1 MVERLKIAIA
11 KARERR
17 AAGLGVAASAAE
29 AGVMEPQRHRQGPNL
44 DAIWHQLEE
53 LSLDPKALEAERIV
67 TRQKSDSAHIAFDM
81 LRTRL
86 AKLALE
92 QGWRRIGITSPT
104 KGCGKTVISAN
115 LAFSFAR
122 HPETRTLLVDMDL
135 RSPRLSRCLGRTER
149 RAISWMLNGSTP
161 PEEYLLRVGPRF
173 ALALNS
179 QRVRDAS
186 EVIQNKQTG
195 ATLKSMIER
204 FQPDITIYDLPPML
218 VGDDAIAFCRNLDAV
233 LLVIAAGETKP
244 YEVEEC
250 EALLSDE
257 TNFLGVLLNKVER
270 GAGSDYYYGYGYGY
284 GQE

>member
-17 AAGLGVAASAAE
+17 ATGAGAPPPPPADPVAQASPSAVDAAWSSLAE
-29 AGVMEPQRHRQGPNL
+29 LKINPKV
-44 DAIWHQLEE
+44 LE
-53 LSLDPKALEAERIV
+53 SERIV
-67 TRQKSDSAHIAFDM
+67 TRQKSDAAHIAFDM

-92 QGWRRIGITSPT
+92 QGWKRIGITSPS

-122 HPETRTLLVDMDL
+122 HPETRTILVDLDL
-135 RSPRLSRCLGRTER
+135 RSPRLSSCLGVTER
-149 RAISWMLNGSTP
+149 RAINWLLSGATR
-161 PEEYLLRVGPRF
+161 PENYLQRIGERF
-173 ALALNS
+173 ALALNT

-186 EVIQNKQTG
+186 EVLQNASTPKVLEGMLEQF
-195 ATLKSMIER
+195 R
-204 FQPDITIYDLPPML
+204 PDIIIYDMPPML
-218 VGDDAIAFCRNLDAV
+218 VGDDTIAFLKHLDAV
-233 LLVIAAGETKP
+233 LLVIASGETKP

-250 EALLSDE
+250 ENLIMDE

-284 GQE
+284 GNTND

>member
-17 AAGLGVAASAAE
+17 AGLSGSAPAPGLGRGAAE
-29 AGVMEPQRHRQGPNL
+29 
-44 DAIWHQLEE
+44 EE
-53 LSLDPKALEAERIV
+53 LEGRWAALPEIEVDPVTLERERIV
-67 TRQKSDSAHIAFDM
+67 TRQKSDAAHIAFDM

-92 QGWRRIGITSPT
+92 QGWRRIGITSPS

-115 LAFSFAR
+115 LGFSFAR
-122 HPETRTLLVDMDL
+122 HPETRSMLIDLDL
-135 RSPRLSRCLGRTER
+135 RAPRLSRCLGLNER
-149 RAISWMLNGSTP
+149 RAIHWMLNGSTP
-161 PEEYLLRVGPRF
+161 PEQYFQRIGPRF
-173 ALALNS
+173 AVALNT

-186 EVIQNKQTG
+186 EVIQNKRT
-195 ATLKSMIER
+195 AEVLADALETFR
-204 FQPDITIYDLPPML
+204 PDIVIYDLPPL
-218 VGDDAIAFCRNLDAV
+218 LIGDDTIGFMKNLDAV
-233 LLVIAAGETKP
+233 LLVIASGETRP

-250 EALLSDE
+250 EALIADE

-284 GQE
+284 GYGNE

>member
-17 AAGLGVAASAAE
+17 GAE
-29 AGVMEPQRHRQGPNL
+29 APAKPKQAALQPSPSAFDRVWSGLAELHIDPE
-44 DAIWHQLEE
+44 ILER
-53 LSLDPKALEAERIV
+53 ERIV
-67 TRQKSDSAHIAFDM
+67 TRQKSDAAHIAFDM

-92 QGWRRIGITSPT
+92 QGWKRIGITSPS

-122 HPETRTLLVDMDL
+122 HPENRTLLADLDL
-135 RSPRLSRCLGRTER
+135 RSPRLSSCLGITDR
-149 RAISWMLNGSTP
+149 RSIHWLLNGSTP
-161 PEEYLLRVGPRF
+161 PEQYLQRIGDRF
-173 ALALNS
+173 ALALNT

-186 EVIQNKQTG
+186 EVIQHANTG
-195 ATLKSMIER
+195 KVLSGMIDML
-204 FQPDITIYDLPPML
+204 QPDIVIYDLPPLL
-218 VGDDAIAFCRNLDAV
+218 VGDDAIAFMPNLDAV
-233 LLVIAAGETKP
+233 LLVIASGETKP

-250 EALLSDE
+250 ESLIVGE

-284 GQE
+284 GKE

>member
-17 AAGLGVAASAAE
+17 ATGTGPARPEPRHEPGRSADDTA
-29 AGVMEPQRHRQGPNL
+29 L
-44 DAIWHQLEE
+44 DRLWLSLPE
-53 LSLDPKALEAERIV
+53 LSLDTEALERERIV
-67 TRQKSDSAHIAFDM
+67 TKQKSDSAHIAFDM

-86 AKLALE
+86 SKLALE

-122 HPETRTLLVDMDL
+122 HPETRTMLLDMDL
-135 RSPRLSRCLGRTER
+135 RSPRLSRCLGRSER

-161 PEEYLLRVGPRF
+161 AEEYLQRVGPRF

-186 EVIQNKQTG
+186 EVIQNQST
-195 ATLKSMIER
+195 AVTLADTLDR
-204 FQPDITIYDLPPML
+204 FRPDISIYDLPPML

-233 LLVIAAGETKP
+233 LLVIAAGESKP

-284 GQE
+284 GQD